1 MLKPLE
7 IANFFIKIANSENEG
22 SITNMKLNKL
32 LYFAQAW
39 SLTKY
44 GEPLFEEEIQAWQHG
59 PVVPS
64 IDKAFRI
71 CGYNPINDTAGD
83 FSSKNFSQRDIQLL
97 IDVYNEFGKY
107 SATKL
112 ADMTHEKG
120 GPWATV
126 YKNYISDIVI
136 PLELIRDYY
145 EQEPCISTFHLPKLS
160 ADNFTGFRNENN
172 VLVLPKEDNNAED
185 DDYE

>member
-64 IDKAFRI
+64 IYKAFRI

-97 IDVYNEFGKY
+97 IDVYNE
-107 SATKL
+107 
-112 ADMTHEKG
+112 KG

-136 PLELIRDYY
+136 PLELIRNYY

>member
-64 IDKAFRI
+64 IYKAFRI

-97 IDVYNEFGKY
+97 IDVYN
-107 SATKL
+107 
-112 ADMTHEKG
+112 
-120 GPWATV
+120 
-126 YKNYISDIVI
+126 
-136 PLELIRDYY
+136 
-145 EQEPCISTFHLPKLS
+145 
-160 ADNFTGFRNENN
+160 
-172 VLVLPKEDNNAED
+172 
-185 DDYE
+185 